1 MTRIKFFQDSE
12 GFDLDGS
19 APHKTMDQ
27 RWMYLVAG
35 PDELV
40 HPLPT
45 AQLRFLWFRTWVV
58 GPGNAPNRWF
68 SAETYE
74 EVSCPSSG

>member
-19 APHKTMDQ
+19 APRKTMNQ

-35 PDELV
+35 VRDHLQP
-40 HPLPT
+40 HPLPNMWT
-45 AQLRFLWFRTWVV
+45 EAIDAQD
-58 GPGNAPNRWF
+58 A
-68 SAETYE
+68 
-74 EVSCPSSG
+74 